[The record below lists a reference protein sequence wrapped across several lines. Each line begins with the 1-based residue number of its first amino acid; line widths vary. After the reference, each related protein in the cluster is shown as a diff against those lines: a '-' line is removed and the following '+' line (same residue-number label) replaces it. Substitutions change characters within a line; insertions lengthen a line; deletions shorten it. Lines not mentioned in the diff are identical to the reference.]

1 MLAEGVNR
9 SHDHVERLIARGD
22 ERTDIDSGHNDPRS
36 PATWWDRLILLCS
49 ARTLPG
55 MVRAVITASENSGK
69 PEETH
74 QVVDRLEADSALA
87 VLWAF
92 GLRKTNCAA
101 R

>member
-1 MLAEGVNR
+1 
-9 SHDHVERLIARGD
+9 
-22 ERTDIDSGHNDPRS
+22 
-36 PATWWDRLILLCS
+36 
-49 ARTLPG
+49 
-55 MVRAVITASENSGK
+55 MVRVVITASENSGT

-87 VLWAF
+87 VLSAF